1 MSRDQSKMSRDQ
13 STIKLRK
20 QWIKQWTKLNS
31 YQFSQYHIFA
41 SFQWSEGM
49 LAISIVIDYFKT
61 RVAFRRV
68 GSLSLIG

>member
-1 MSRDQSKMSRDQ
+1 MSRDQSKLSRVQ
-13 STIKLRK
+13 STVKLR
-20 QWIKQWTKLNS
+20 KQWTKLNS
-31 YQFSQYHIFA
+31 YQFSPYHIFV

-49 LAISIVIDYFKT
+49 LAISIVIDHFNT